1 MKRCST
7 FYDSWNGMD
16 LLIGLV
22 LSPLWSI
29 LCLYLLLSRNFS
41 LENIYLLINLLGGIL
56 IGLLSLAN
64 YAAKTAL
71 YSVDERGISLLLL
84 NRFKFFHPWEE
95 ASSIVVCDLID
106 RQANASHFPVVI
118 RIAARPEKHGPL
130 SREKAYSIMKSSE
143 KWHLCSYWQ
152 NHPRTIICIDYSE
165 ESLHQI
171 AALSSREI
179 PQKWSSRERR
189 EAAYKLYQS
198 LNQEVKP

>member
-16 LLIGLV
+16 LLASLV
-22 LSPLWSI
+22 LAPLWSI

-41 LENIYLLINLLGGIL
+41 LESIYLLISLLGGIL
-56 IGLLSLAN
+56 IGLLSIAN

-95 ASSIVVCDLID
+95 VSSIVVCDLID

-130 SREKAYSIMKSSE
+130 SREKAYSIMKGSE
-143 KWHLCSYWQ
+143 KWHLCSCWQ

-165 ESLHQI
+165 EIFHQI

-189 EAAYKLYQS
+189 NAAYTLYQS
-198 LNQEVKP
+198 LNQEEKP